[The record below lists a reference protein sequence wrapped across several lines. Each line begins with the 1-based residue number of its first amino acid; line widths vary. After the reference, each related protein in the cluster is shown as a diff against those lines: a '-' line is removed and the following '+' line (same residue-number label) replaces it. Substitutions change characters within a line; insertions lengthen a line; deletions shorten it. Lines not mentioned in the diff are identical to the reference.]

1 MRSIVL
7 CSAIVSLITLA
18 TPAAAGPKKPAR
30 AAEKAAAGKGPEKVT
45 SVEGITEYR
54 LDNGLHVLLFPDPSK
69 PTITVNV
76 TYLVGSRHENYGETG
91 MAHLLEH
98 LVFKG
103 TPKHPDVTKVLN
115 SLGARFNG
123 STWYDRTNYFIS
135 FPASDANLDKALELE
150 ADRMVNSNIAR
161 KDLDS
166 EMTVVRNEFESGENN
181 PWRVTQQRVVAT
193 AFEWHNYGKST
204 IGCRADIE
212 NVNIERLQAFYR
224 TYYQPDNAYVIVAGK
239 IDEQKTLRRIGET
252 FGVLPRPKRALQRTY
267 TLDPVQDGERAVTVR
282 RVGDTQHVM
291 ALYKVPAGSDPDAA
305 ALDVLG
311 QVMADE
317 PAGRLYKSLVETKK
331 AASVF
336 PWLMQ
341 TREPGFMLFSAELPK
356 AANLDDAR
364 ETMLKA
370 LESPSAFS
378 ADEVERA
385 KQSISKQMEL
395 TLQTSD
401 RLGITLS
408 EYLAQG
414 DWRLFFLH
422 RDRVA
427 QVKPADV
434 QRAATAYLR
443 SANRTIGQFVPTAK
457 PMRAE
462 IPAIKDV
469 AKMVDGYKGRAQ
481 IARGED
487 FDAEPM
493 AIDRRIQRL
502 VLPSGLKVALLPKKT
517 RGEGVSFQLRTQ
529 LGDEKSLQG
538 KQTIGS
544 LTGSMLMRGS
554 DKHTRQQIKDE
565 LDKRKTELGVFGGAE
580 GVSAMATT
588 TREHL
593 VPVLRL
599 LAEILRRPAF
609 PDKELQ
615 LLIQEETTNIES
627 QRSEPSFLAQN
638 ALQRHMSPYP
648 KGHVRYV
655 ATPDEDLAD
664 LRSIK
669 RSQVE
674 AFHKDF
680 HGVSSGELAIVGDF
694 DAQEVERVLRE
705 LFGDWKA
712 KTAFVRIPQKNFNV
726 PAIAKRIEAPDKA
739 NAMLFAGVTL
749 DGKDTDPDYPAMLI
763 ANYALGGGAL
773 KSRLADRIRQKE
785 GLSYGVGSFFF
796 LHALDRFGTW
806 GAYAIFA
813 PQNAGK
819 VEAALREEVAK
830 ALSGGFSKE
839 ELEHAR
845 SSWLQGQA
853 VSRAQDRELAGR
865 IAGQLYLDRTMA
877 HDAQLES
884 KVRELQAAA
893 LQAALKRYLD
903 PAKLNVVVAG
913 DFAKAPAAGAP
924 AAAPAPAKK

>member
-1 MRSIVL
+1 MRSFALV
-7 CSAIVSLITLA
+7 SALLLLSS
-18 TPAAAGPKKPAR
+18 PAAAGPRK
-30 AAEKAAAGKGPEKVT
+30 AEKADRAGKAAPRKAPERVT

-54 LDNGLHVLLFPDPSK
+54 LDNGLRVLLFPDQSK

-103 TPKHPDVTKVLN
+103 TPRHPDVTKVLN

-123 STWYDRTNYFIS
+123 STWFDRTNYFIS
-135 FPASDANLDKALELE
+135 FPASDANLERALDLE

-181 PWRVTQQRVVAT
+181 PWRVTQQRVLAS

-224 TYYQPDNAYVIVAGK
+224 TYYQPDNAFVIVAGK
-239 IDEQKTLRRIGET
+239 IDEQKTLARIGEL
-252 FGVLPRPKRALQRTY
+252 FGALPRPKRTLQRTY

-311 QVMADE
+311 QVMADQ
-317 PAGRLYKSLVETKK
+317 PTGRLYKLLVETKK
-331 AASVF
+331 AAQVF

-341 TREPGFMLFSAELPK
+341 TQEPGFLLFSAELPK
-356 AANLDDAR
+356 TSNLDDAR
-364 ETMLKA
+364 ETLLRA
-370 LESPSAFS
+370 LESPSAFG
-378 ADEVERA
+378 AEEVERA
-385 KQSISKQMEL
+385 KQSVTKQMEL
-395 TLQTSD
+395 VLQESD
-401 RLGITLS
+401 QLGITLS

-422 RDRVA
+422 RDRVT

-434 QRAATAYLR
+434 QRVATAYLR
-443 SANRTIGQFVPTAK
+443 SSNRTVGQFVPTAK
-457 PMRAE
+457 PVRAE
-462 IPAIKDV
+462 IPAVKDV
-469 AKMVDGYKGRAQ
+469 GRMVEGYKGRAQ

-487 FDAEPM
+487 FDADPM
-493 AIDRRIQRL
+493 AIDRRIQRV
-502 VLPSGLKVALLPKKT
+502 VLPGGLKLALLPKKT
-517 RGEGVSFQLRTQ
+517 RGEAVSFHLRTE

-538 KQTIGS
+538 KQTIGT
-544 LTGSMLMRGS
+544 LTGSMLMRGT

-565 LDKRKTELGVFGGAE
+565 LDRRKTELMVFGGAE
-580 GVSAMATT
+580 GVNAMATT

-593 VPVLRL
+593 APVLRL
-599 LAEILRRPAF
+599 FAEILRRPAF

-615 LLIQEETTNIES
+615 LLIQEETTSLES
-627 QRSEPSFLAQN
+627 QRSEPGYLAQN
-638 ALQRHMSPYP
+638 AIQRHTQPYP

-655 ATPDEDLAD
+655 PTVDEDLAD
-664 LRSIK
+664 LRSVK
-669 RSQVE
+669 RAQVE
-674 AFHKDF
+674 AFHRDF
-680 HGVSSGELAIVGDF
+680 YGASSGELAIVGDF
-694 DAQEVERVLRE
+694 DAAEVEKLVRE
-705 LFGDWKA
+705 LLGDWKA
-712 KTAFVRIPQKNFNV
+712 RTPFVRIPQRNFNV
-726 PAIAKRIEAPDKA
+726 PALTKRIEAPDKA

-749 DGKDTDPDYPAMLI
+749 DGKDSDPEYPAMVI

-785 GLSYGVGSFFF
+785 GLSYGVGSYFF
-796 LHALDRFGTW
+796 LHPLDRFGTF

-813 PQNAGK
+813 PQNGAK
-819 VEAALREEVAK
+819 VEAALREEVQK
-830 ALSGGFSKE
+830 ALTGGFSKDE
-839 ELEHAR
+839 IDHAR

-865 IAGQLYLDRTMA
+865 IAGQLYLGRTMA

-884 KVRELQAAA
+884 KVRELQAPA
-893 LQAALKRYLD
+893 LQAALKRYVD
-903 PAKLNVVVAG
+903 PARLSLVMAG
-913 DFAKAPAAGAP
+913 DFAKAASAKPDGAKP
-924 AAAPAPAKK
+924 EAAKK

>member
-1 MRSIVL
+1 MRSFVVL
-7 CSAIVSLITLA
+7 STLLLLS
-18 TPAAAGPKKPAR
+18 TPAAAGPKKTSKTEKTAPKR
-30 AAEKAAAGKGPEKVT
+30 APEKVT
-45 SVEGITEYR
+45 AVEGITEYR
-54 LDNGLHVLLFPDPSK
+54 LENGLRVLLFPDQSK

-103 TPKHPDVTKVLN
+103 TPRHPDVTKVLN

-135 FPASDANLDKALELE
+135 FPASDENLERALDLE

-166 EMTVVRNEFESGENN
+166 EMTVVRNEFEAGENN
-181 PWRVTQQRVVAT
+181 PWRVTQQRVVSA

-224 TYYQPDNAYVIVAGK
+224 TYYQPDNAVLIVAGK
-239 IDEQKTLRRIGET
+239 IDEDRTLKRIGEL
-252 FGVLPRPKRALQRTY
+252 FGVLPRPKRTLQRTY

-311 QVMADE
+311 QVMADQ
-317 PAGRLYKSLVETKK
+317 PTGRLYKALVETKK
-331 AASVF
+331 AAQVF

-341 TREPGFMLFSAELPK
+341 TKEPGFLLFSAELPK
-356 AANLDDAR
+356 TSNLEDTR
-364 ETMLKA
+364 ETMLRA
-370 LESPSAFS
+370 LESPSTFA

-385 KQSISKQMEL
+385 KLSVAKQMEL
-395 TLQTSD
+395 VLQESD
-401 RLGITLS
+401 QLGITLS

-434 QRAATAYLR
+434 QRVATAYLR
-443 SANRTIGQFVPTAK
+443 SSNRTIGQFVPTAK
-457 PMRAE
+457 PVRAE
-462 IPAIKDV
+462 IPAVKDV
-469 AKMVDGYKGRAQ
+469 AKMVEGYKGRAQ

-517 RGEGVSFQLRTQ
+517 RGEAVSFQLRTE
-529 LGDEKSLQG
+529 LGDERSLQG
-538 KQTIGS
+538 KQTIGT
-544 LTGSMLMRGS
+544 LTGSMLLRGS

-565 LDKRKTELGVFGGAE
+565 LDKRKTELNVFGGAE
-580 GVSAMATT
+580 GVTAMATT

-593 VPVLRL
+593 APILRL
-599 LAEILRRPAF
+599 FAEILRRPAF

-615 LLIQEETTNIES
+615 LLIQEEATSLES
-627 QRSEPSFLAQN
+627 QRSEPTYLAQN

-655 ATPDEDLAD
+655 PTADEDLAD
-664 LRSIK
+664 LRSVK
-669 RSQVE
+669 RSQIE
-674 AFHKDF
+674 AFHRDF
-680 HGVSSGELAIVGDF
+680 YGASSGELAIVGDF
-694 DAQEVERVLRE
+694 DAHEVESLVRE
-705 LFGDWKA
+705 LLGDWKA
-712 KTAFVRIPQKNFNV
+712 KTPFARIPQKNFNV
-726 PAIAKRIEAPDKA
+726 PALARRIEAPDKA

-749 DGKDTDPDYPAMLI
+749 DGKDTDPDFPAMVI

-796 LHALDRFGTW
+796 LHPLDRFGTW

-813 PQNAGK
+813 PQNGTK

-830 ALSGGFSKE
+830 ALASGFSKE
-839 ELEHAR
+839 EIEHAR

-865 IAGQLYLDRTMA
+865 IAGQLYLGRTMA
-877 HDAQLES
+877 HDAQLEG
-884 KVRELQAAA
+884 KVRELQVAA
-893 LQAALKRYLD
+893 LQAALKHYLD
-903 PAKLNVVVAG
+903 PAKLSVVIAG
-913 DFAKAPAAGAP
+913 DFAKVAAKPEAT
-924 AAAPAPAKK
+924 KR